1 MLYLTVISLFICVA
15 LSVGTT
21 LSVLVIRRSI
31 VQERLD
37 ELISP
42 QPVAESRPS
51 LLWQGTTIQRFLAQL
66 GSRMPIS
73 AMDREKYTT
82 FLVGAGYR
90 SENLPVFIG
99 SKIMLCLLLA
109 CLFVPLSLF
118 SGWRLPVSEFL
129 LIEVALLIIGYLL
142 PSLWLMNRVKARKLD
157 IFHTLPD
164 ILDMLIVCVEAGMGL
179 DAALIKATDQPQ
191 FNGNPLAE
199 EFRIAWL
206 EIRAGKPNSE
216 ALRDMAR
223 RTMVEDVSALATVLI
238 QTEQFGTSL
247 TQALRVHSDSLRT
260 KRCQNAEEVA
270 AKTAIKMLF
279 PIVFFMFPA
288 LFVVLIGPALLRL
301 KLFFT

>member
-1 MLYLTVISLFICVA
+1 MLYLTVISLFV
-15 LSVGTT
+15 SVFLTIGGI
-21 LSVLVIRRSI
+21 LYILVIRRSI
-31 VQERLD
+31 VQQRLD
-37 ELISP
+37 ELTSP
-42 QPVAESRPS
+42 QPVAENRPS
-51 LLWQGTTIQRFLAQL
+51 LLWKGTTVQRLLAQA
-66 GSRMPIS
+66 GSRMPIR
-73 AMDREKYTT
+73 AADRVKYAT
-82 FLVGAGYR
+82 FLEGAGYR
-90 SENLPVFIG
+90 TESLTVFIG
-99 SKIMLCLLLA
+99 SKIILCLLLA
-109 CLFVPLSLF
+109 CLLLPLSLLF
-118 SGWRLPVSEFL
+118 GWRLPVSEFL
-129 LIEVALLIIGYLL
+129 LFEITLLIIGYLL
-142 PSLWLMNRVKARKLD
+142 PSFWLMNRVKARKLD

-164 ILDMLIVCVEAGMGL
+164 ILDMLIVCVEAGMGI

-223 RTMVEDVSALATVLI
+223 RTMVEDVSALATMLI